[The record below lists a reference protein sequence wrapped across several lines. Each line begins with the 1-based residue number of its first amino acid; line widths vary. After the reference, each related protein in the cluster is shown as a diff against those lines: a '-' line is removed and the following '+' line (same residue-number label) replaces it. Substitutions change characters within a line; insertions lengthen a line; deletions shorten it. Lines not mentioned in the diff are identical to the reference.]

1 MYNITESKYY
11 MIHAHLEGVARTL
24 VMTLRARAEEHVRKD
39 RIFADEWSHEWYQWM
54 PTYPDYDAWY
64 TPTFQLASNIRT
76 AIFDDIANT
85 FIEKH
90 EDAVIVEIG
99 GGLSSR
105 PYRVG
110 IDRAQWVILDLPLA
124 MSVRYKVDAAND
136 NLIFLSQS
144 VTNDDWIARLPETKS
159 KNYLF
164 IAEGVLMFIE
174 QAEVLELVTR
184 LSTHFASGTFAFDT
198 LRESYRDRE
207 EENFAKMDADIKF
220 HMDENDIKELG
231 FKKVTTDYLLT
242 AHPERWE
249 ALGVEKNIL
258 TKNNSGFVVTATLP
272 KV

>member
-1 MYNITESKYY
+1 

-24 VMTLRARAEEHVRKD
+24 VMTLRARAEEHGRKD
-39 RIFADEWSHEWYQWM
+39 RLFADEWSHEWYQWM

-64 TPTFQLASNIRT
+64 TPMFQLASNIRT
-76 AIFDDIANT
+76 QIFDDIAT
-85 FIEKH
+85 AFVEKYD
-90 EDAVIVEIG
+90 DAVIVEIG

-110 IDRAQWVILDLPLA
+110 IDRAQWVILDLPAA
-124 MSVRYKVDAAND
+124 MSIRHKVDAPND

-144 VTNDDWIARLPETKS
+144 ATSDNWIARLPETKS

-174 QAEVLELVTR
+174 QAEVMELIAR
-184 LSTHFASGTFAFDT
+184 LSTNFAGGTFAFDT

-207 EENFAKMDADIKF
+207 EENFAQMDADIKF
-220 HMDENDIKELG
+220 HMNEDDIKELG
-231 FKKVTTDYLLT
+231 FKKITTEYLLT
-242 AHPERWE
+242 AHPERWAE
-249 ALGVEKNIL
+249 IGVEKNLL
-258 TKNNSGFVVTATLP
+258 TKNNSGFVVSGTLP